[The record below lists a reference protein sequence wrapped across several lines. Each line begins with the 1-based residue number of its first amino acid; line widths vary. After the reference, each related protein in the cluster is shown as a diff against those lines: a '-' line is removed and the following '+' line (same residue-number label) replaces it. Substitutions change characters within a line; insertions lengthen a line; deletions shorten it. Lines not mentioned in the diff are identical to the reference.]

1 MLTAELND
9 FLSSTKSLNSSNY
22 HSFIHDSPLD
32 IKSFMSLLDP
42 EVAKQ
47 IKSGT
52 EETLEVRGCDRCQ
65 ICTVALFLEY

>member
-22 HSFIHDSPLD
+22 HSFIHDSSLD
-32 IKSFMSLLDP
+32 TESFILLLDP

-47 IKSGT
+47 IKYRT
-52 EETLEVRGCDRCQ
+52 EETLEVRGCDQCQ
-65 ICTVALFLEY
+65 ICTVVLFLEY